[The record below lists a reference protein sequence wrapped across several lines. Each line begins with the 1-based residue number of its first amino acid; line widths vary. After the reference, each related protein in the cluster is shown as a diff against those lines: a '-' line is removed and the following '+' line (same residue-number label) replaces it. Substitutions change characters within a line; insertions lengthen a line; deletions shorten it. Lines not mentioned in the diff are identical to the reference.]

1 VSVGNLIASL
11 LDMLDLSLI
20 PSKGITVKG
29 HRVEFNEEAAR
40 NAIAR
45 VRAFLQRTIG
55 VDQP

>member
-1 VSVGNLIASL
+1 VGNLIASL